1 MFIFLFINQSGV
13 VLALSDNLSFSANMA
28 LGRGYIYIYTF
39 FLLACVFGR
48 ELVFFLLII
57 ILRTYN
63 INII

>member
-28 LGRGYIYIYTF
+28 IYIYIYIYTF